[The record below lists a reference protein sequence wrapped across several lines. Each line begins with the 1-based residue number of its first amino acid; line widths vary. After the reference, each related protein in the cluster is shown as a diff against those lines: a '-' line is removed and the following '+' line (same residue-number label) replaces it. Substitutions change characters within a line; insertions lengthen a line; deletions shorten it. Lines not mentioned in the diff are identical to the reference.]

1 MSEKVRFPIRIGRG
15 RCRVNIYDRT
25 AALPYYRICY
35 RLGAIRHQRTCN
47 SVSEAISHAESLSEK
62 LRSKDA
68 SVTRISGNELAQFQ
82 VAQELLSPFQCRVDV
97 AANCYVRALKS
108 LKNVPLETAVQ
119 FYLSHNKPQSNSH
132 NITEIVNQFLSAKR
146 QEGVSNAY
154 LHDLRKRTR
163 SLVEHLQINMSELK
177 PELLADYFKHLNFK
191 AVNHNNQLRVIR
203 TFISFAKARGYLSEG
218 IDYLRSV
225 GRRKVRQSNYA
236 IYLPSDYLTLL
247 KAAPQEMLPP
257 LVLLGLC
264 GVRPNE
270 MRRLTW
276 ADIRFETRT
285 VVIDATQAK
294 TASRRTIPLCESAI
308 TCLSQFKDAEGL
320 IWKRKSDYWSKA
332 LNRLH
337 RKVGVKQLPNGL
349 RHSYISY
356 RLTLTGNVN
365 RTALEA
371 GNSATMIH
379 RHYHALVDDPK
390 LAEEW
395 FAVG

>member
-1 MSEKVRFPIRIGRG
+1 MSEKVCFPIRFGRS
-15 RCRVNIYDRT
+15 RCRVTIYDRT
-25 AALPYYRICY
+25 TALPYYRICY
-35 RLGAIRHQRTCN
+35 RLGAIRHQRTFN
-47 SVSEAISHAESLSEK
+47 TIDEAIPHAESVSEK

-68 SVTRISGNELAQFQ
+68 TVVQITGNDLAQFQ
-82 VAQELLSPFQCRVDV
+82 VAQELLSPLGCRIDV
-97 AANCYVRALKS
+97 AANRYVRALR
-108 LKNVPLETAVQ
+108 LLRNVSLETAVQ
-119 FYLSHNKPQSNSH
+119 FYLNHNKPQSNGKSLS
-132 NITEIVNQFLSAKR
+132 EVVNLFLSTKR
-146 QEGVSNAY
+146 QDGVSDAY
-154 LHDLRKRTR
+154 YHDLRKRIR
-163 SLVEHLQINMSELK
+163 SLVEFAQIDMPEFT
-177 PELLADYFKHLNFK
+177 PELMADYFQHLDFA

-203 TFISFAKARGYLSEG
+203 TLISFSQGRGYLSEG

-225 GRRKVRQSNYA
+225 GTRKIRKTNYA
-236 IYLPSDYLTLL
+236 IYLPSEYHTLL
-247 KAAPQEMLPP
+247 GAAPDEMLPA
-257 LVLLGLC
+257 LVLLGFC

-276 ADIRFETRT
+276 SDIRFETRT

-294 TASRRTIPLCESAI
+294 TASRRTVPLCESAI
-308 TCLSQFKDAEGL
+308 TWLSQFKGAEGP
-320 IWKRKSDYWSKA
+320 IWGGKSDYWSKA

-337 RKVGVKQLPNGL
+337 REVGVKQLPNGL

-356 RLTLTGNVN
+356 RLTLTGDVN

-395 FAVG
+395 F